1 VCAAIIAW
9 VVDLLGLVPFAV
21 LGPLIL
27 TNNAIAAVVL
37 GPPLLYLTYPRLKA
51 LGLLYPD
58 VLRADDLSPGRPGLD
73 GVLAWTLVIVPIAW
87 VGVGTLLSTGAG
99 PSLSSVTA
107 VGAVGMAVV
116 AIAAVLV
123 GERLSGLLDGA

>member
-1 VCAAIIAW
+1 M
-9 VVDLLGLVPFAV
+9 

-58 VLRADDLSPGRPGLD
+58 VLRGDDLSPGRPGLD
-73 GVLAWTLVIVPIAW
+73 GLLAWTLVIVPIVW

-99 PSLSSVTA
+99 PSLSSVAA